1 MSDAPTPNTDRRGT
15 VAAATG
21 LDLAAVLLFAATG
34 RNSHDEGITLAGVAT
49 TAWPFLVGTALGW
62 LLARAWRRPTALMPT
77 GVVIWIS
84 TVVVG
89 IALRLASGQSTELKP
104 SFLVV
109 ASVSTA
115 VLLLGWRA
123 GAVALNRRR

>member
-15 VAAATG
+15 VAATTG